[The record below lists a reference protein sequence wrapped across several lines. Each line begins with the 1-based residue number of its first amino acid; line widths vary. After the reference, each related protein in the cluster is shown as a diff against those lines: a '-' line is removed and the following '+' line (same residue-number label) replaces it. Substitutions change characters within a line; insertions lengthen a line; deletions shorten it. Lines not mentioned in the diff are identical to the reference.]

1 MPATH
6 ISSNKLLR
14 FSVELLFR
22 EGQTGLFQ
30 SHSFSSLVD
39 SVQTFPIID
48 RYTSSQSIVGKLSQ
62 LVPFPS
68 LAGSSC
74 QSRIHNIGSLV
85 SVFPQRSFI
94 HFERDVT
101 STCTSLPGGA
111 TWAVRHDSRDTRGSF
126 LRADAFFPNRSLDY
140 WKRVCKTLRC
150 KEVLG
155 SYLVYK
161 QFLSETIG
169 KSLSCN
175 FFAQGGIELFSLF
188 FTSCTTGA
196 APVLSL
202 DQSPREEQLDNPS
215 SESDQYTS
223 AHLSCWFSIIE

>member
-22 EGQTGLFQ
+22 EGQTGLSQ
-30 SHSFSSLVD
+30 SHSFSSLVN
-39 SVQTFPIID
+39 SIQAFPIID
-48 RYTSSQSIVGKLSQ
+48 RYTSSHSIVGKLSR

-74 QSRIHNIGSLV
+74 QSRIHSIGSLV

-150 KEVLG
+150 QEVLG

-175 FFAQGGIELFSLF
+175 SFAQGGIVLFSLF

-196 APVLSL
+196 APYMSL
-202 DQSPREEQLDNPS
+202 DQSLREEQLDNPS
-215 SESDQYTS
+215 SESDQYAS